1 MDEKILR
8 DVAEALIKRCGKDAW
23 TVAAT
28 AAAAARSRGLDEKIV
43 QGWLRLAEMIA
54 GEPPP
59 RPARGSR
66 SRRRNG

>member
-8 DVAEALIKRCGKDAW
+8 EVAEVLIMRCGKDAW
-23 TVAAT
+23 TIAAT

-54 GEPPP
+54 GGPPP
-59 RPARGSR
+59 RPAGGSK
-66 SRRRNG
+66 SRRRKG